1 MDRLLAT
8 RPELRLSRWAERAQ
22 KLGEDET
29 MASYYRENALA
40 LITLWGPAEEP
51 IIFDYAWREWSGLMQ
66 QFYGMRWRMFFCFY
80 AGAFRYAA
88 AKKRIAESGRSTG
101 EIHLTRRPSCMR

>member
-66 QFYGMRWRMFFCFY
+66 QFYGMRWRMFF
-80 AGAFRYAA
+80 AFTLEHFDTLPR
-88 AKKRIAESGRSTG
+88 KRIAESGRSTG